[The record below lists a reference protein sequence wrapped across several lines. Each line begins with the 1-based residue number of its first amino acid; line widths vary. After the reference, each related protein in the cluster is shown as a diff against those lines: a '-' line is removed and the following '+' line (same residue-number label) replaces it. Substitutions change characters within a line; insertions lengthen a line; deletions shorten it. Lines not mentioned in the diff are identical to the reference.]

1 VKHYGSVTHTLHR
14 WLYNTTHALSI
25 PDDCG

>member
-1 VKHYGSVTHTLHR
+1 MFKIMVEKKTQHR
-14 WLYNTTHALSI
+14 WLYNTTNVLCV